1 MSRAIS
7 SVFVVLFTVLGLSG
21 CGGGGAEENIPGS
34 SPSSS
39 IAPGTTATLTWTA
52 SSSEDVVAYRIY
64 YGNAPGSYLQPSGQ
78 GVNAGSGTSF
88 TVTGL
93 TSGRRYYFVARSY
106 DAANSESGNS
116 NEVFKDMP

>member
-1 MSRAIS
+1 VSRAIS
-7 SVFVVLFTVLGLSG
+7 SAFVVLFAVLGLSG

-39 IAPGTTATLTWTA
+39 IAPTTTATLTWIA
-52 SSSEDVVAYRIY
+52 SSSQDVIAYRVY

-106 DAANSESGNS
+106 DAANNESGNS